1 MIVVV
6 FDMPLML
13 EVNVDVVAESGTIPP
28 TEKEGSNERIAE
40 NRDMSTKDVAPD
52 EVNPSKVSKSISS
65 QVKRGERAEW
75 TSSQIKARKSIA
87 KKQKKTPAKDA
98 VTAEGV
104 ADTDG
109 KATLSKSAMMKQKET
124 PTKEAIVFTAPFPKS
139 TAKKQKKKAVED
151 AVTAKSKDNASN
163 KATPYAP
170 PLKSPKKKQNKT
182 SAKETVSA
190 WGTYDAV
197 IKATSPKSLP
207 KKQKGNAAD
216 DAVAAGSNITVP

>member
-87 KKQKKTPAKDA
+87 KKHKKTLTKD
-98 VTAEGV
+98 TFPAEGV

-109 KATLSKSAMMKQKET
+109 NVSPSKSAMMKQKET
-124 PTKEAIVFTAPFPKS
+124 PVKKAIVITAH
-139 TAKKQKKKAVED
+139 
-151 AVTAKSKDNASN
+151 
-163 KATPYAP
+163 
-170 PLKSPKKKQNKT
+170 
-182 SAKETVSA
+182 
-190 WGTYDAV
+190 
-197 IKATSPKSLP
+197 LP
-207 KKQKGNAAD
+207 KTNCHESDECCGRHCHIYKQR
-216 DAVAAGSNITVP
+216 